1 MIQFRPIWPLG
12 RCFQVGSR
20 AAICPA
26 IARQQF
32 AICAEECYNWP
43 LGRGLLKK
51 ARFWIGIV
59 ISIIALGFAFR
70 QVDFRQV
77 WAALI
82 TANYWLLLASLVPLV
97 LFLVLRSYRWRLL
110 FYPQQGLHILNL
122 FAVINI
128 GYLLSNIFPARLGD
142 VARAYLIGDTEE
154 VNRAGAF
161 STIVAERVLDALC
174 AVGGFFIVLP
184 FAPLPQ
190 WMVRSGMIIGAAALV
205 AVIVFVVLVRRR
217 EWTLR
222 LLDRILCA
230 VHWPDCETMTR
241 FWGRLA
247 SRTRMHFL
255 AGLPWVDRSDLES
268 FAGSLIDGF
277 SGITTLRLG
286 PRILLWSI
294 AIWGVI
300 SAFYWIVLLAFDPAQ
315 PFVAGLAVA
324 SITALGMT
332 IPASPGYIGV
342 FEFLTRETMV
352 LFGMAPGP
360 ALSYALVAH
369 ALVYIVYTLLG
380 LASMLQQNLTYTEIQ
395 ARISS
400 EAQTSS

>member
-1 MIQFRPIWPLG
+1 MEQDYYTDF
-12 RCFQVGSR
+12 SR
-20 AAICPA
+20 GCQIGALNCQGPA

-32 AICAEECYNWP
+32 ANCSEQCYNWP

-51 ARFWIGIV
+51 KRFWIGIA

-70 QVDFRQV
+70 QVDFGQV
-77 WAALI
+77 WAAV
-82 TANYWLLLASLVPLV
+82 TGANYWFLLASLVPLF
-97 LFLVLRSYRWRLL
+97 LFLILRAFRWRLL
-110 FYPQQGLHILNL
+110 FYPQQGLHIRNL

-142 VARAYLIGDTEE
+142 VARAYLIGDTED
-154 VNRAGAF
+154 VRRASAF

-184 FAPLPQ
+184 FAPLPE
-190 WMVRSGMIIGAAALV
+190 WMIRSGMVIGAAALAAV
-205 AVIVFVVLVRRR
+205 AVFVVLVRRR

-222 LLDRILCA
+222 LLDRMLRA
-230 VHWPDCETMTR
+230 VHWPNCETMAR

-247 SRTRMHFL
+247 ERTRIRFL
-255 AGLPWVDRSDLES
+255 AGLPWVERSDLERL
-268 FAGSLIDGF
+268 AGSLIDGF

-286 PRILLWSI
+286 PRLLLWSI
-294 AIWGVI
+294 AIWAVI
-300 SAFYWIVLLAFDPAQ
+300 SAYYWLVLLAFDPGQ
-315 PFVAGLAVA
+315 PYVAGLAVS

-352 LFGMAPGP
+352 LFGMTPELG
-360 ALSYALVAH
+360 LSYALVAH
-369 ALVYIVYTLLG
+369 AIVYTLYTLLG
-380 LASMLQQNLTYTEIQ
+380 LASMFQQNLTYTEIQ
-395 ARISS
+395 ERITA